1 VIKKLRPGF
10 TVATM
15 FVACLALS
23 LAANT
28 LTRAQD
34 VRSLGTES
42 GFGLF
47 QQRCL
52 SCHGNPEYSERASSP
67 SALRRR

>member
-15 FVACLALS
+15 SVACLALS

-52 SCHGNPEYSERASSP
+52 SCHGNPDPTR
-67 SALRRR
+67 